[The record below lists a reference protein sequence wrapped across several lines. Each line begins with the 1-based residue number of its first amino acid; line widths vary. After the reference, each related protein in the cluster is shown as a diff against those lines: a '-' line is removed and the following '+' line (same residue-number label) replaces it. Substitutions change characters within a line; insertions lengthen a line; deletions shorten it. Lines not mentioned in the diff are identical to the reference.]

1 MSQTNPLTDLDAI
14 NEMLAS
20 VGQAPITSIETTTNL
35 YEKVGDE
42 YKQLTITTS
51 PDVAM
56 AQQTLSEVSRMV
68 QSEGWAFNIEYNYP
82 LSPDATTKRI
92 KYTDRMLQVDLN
104 TSHPSYGNLDT
115 VKREGWLYERNHHTF
130 EWEGTIYCD
139 ILWLFDWED
148 IPRPIQDYVI
158 KRASAILSMRIV
170 GDPNLY
176 KVLDGQ
182 ALNCRAY
189 ALEYDTQQGDYTYF
203 GHPQGQNYYQ
213 SYKPF
218 HTLYR

>member
-20 VGQAPITSIETTTNL
+20 IGQAPITSIETTTNL
-35 YEKVGDE
+35 YEKVGNE

-56 AQQTLSEVSRMV
+56 AQQTLAEVSRMV

-82 LSPDATTKRI
+82 LTPDAKTKRI
-92 KYTDRMLQVDLN
+92 KYTDRMLQADL
-104 TSHPSYGNLDT
+104 TSSHPEYGNLDT
-115 VKREGWLYERNHHTF
+115 VRREGWLYERNHHTF
-130 EWEGTIYCD
+130 EWNNIVYCD

-158 KRASAILSMRIV
+158 KRASAVLSMRIV

-176 KVLDGQ
+176 KILDAQ